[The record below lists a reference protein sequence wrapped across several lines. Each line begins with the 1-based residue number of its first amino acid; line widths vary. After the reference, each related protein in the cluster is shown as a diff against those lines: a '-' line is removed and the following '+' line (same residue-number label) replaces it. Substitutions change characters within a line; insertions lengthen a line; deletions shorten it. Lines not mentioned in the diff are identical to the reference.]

1 MSPAIVRRYC
11 LNTDDTGAFR
21 YHAKRDVHAA
31 IGAMKPF
38 AEVGSPLRGRLW
50 LASPQVVPTQFI
62 ASASIALVITR
73 RAMGFFNMTS
83 LGAVAIGALLL
94 RWMTDV
100 LGTRDAA
107 RVRASA
113 AIASGVVVHI

>member
-1 MSPAIVRRYC
+1 
-11 LNTDDTGAFR
+11 
-21 YHAKRDVHAA
+21 
-31 IGAMKPF
+31 MKPF

-113 AIASGVVVHI
+113 AIASGVVVHIAMRSREPESCFASRPTAGTTRASTP